1 MTDETEKYL
10 NATGFDSISKWV
22 RIRNCHNCQYYEEE
36 EIKEGF
42 FNKHSRR
49 YLIQCKKQGKIFR
62 EDRNHHG
69 WCDESWRLYNTCP
82 LPSCDEYQ
90 LKKGG
95 IMDNQRIHEL
105 EEENRRLKLKLN
117 KDIEKYFCERISSL
131 EKRVE
136 ELEEYKERQ
145 IKHEENKRK
154 WETRIPRVDIR
165 P

>member
-22 RIRNCHNCQYYEEE
+22 KIRNCHDCQYYEEE
-36 EIKEGF
+36 EIEEGF
-42 FNKHSRR
+42 FNKHSRK

-82 LPSCDEYQ
+82 LPNCDEYQ
-90 LKKGG
+90 LKKGER
-95 IMDNQRIHEL
+95 MNNQKINEL

-136 ELEEYKERQ
+136 ILERYKESQREERKRQ
-145 IKHEENKRK
+145 LYWKS
-154 WETRIPRVDIR
+154 
-165 P
+165 